1 MEHVL
6 HFSAIQTGLAYL
18 PWTLTVAALSLG
30 VTARLM
36 ERLGPLRLL
45 ASGMAI
51 VTIGMLVL
59 AHANAHTAFFPTLF
73 FAFMAIGLGIGNA
86 FTPLMTIAMADVPA
100 ADAGLGS
107 GITTL
112 AQQVG
117 GALGLAVL
125 GTIATNHAK
134 SLAAQHVSAANA
146 LVGGDQ
152 LAFTIAAVCVV
163 VGIGLAFLILRERPA
178 ADALVAADVNSELA
192 FELAAVEAG
201 GELAATVEPTTPIRR
216 RFVLP
221 VRVAHAE
228 PDPHDRVAA

>member
-1 MEHVL
+1 
-6 HFSAIQTGLAYL
+6 
-18 PWTLTVAALSLG
+18 
-30 VTARLM
+30 M

-51 VTIGMLVL
+51 VTAGMLVL
-59 AHANAHTAFFPTLF
+59 AHANAHTSFFPTLF

-86 FTPLMTIAMADVPA
+86 FTPLMTIAMANVPA

-134 SLAAQHVSAANA
+134 SLLAQHVSPANA

-163 VGIGLAFLILRERPA
+163 VGIGLAFLVLRERP
-178 ADALVAADVNSELA
+178 VAAEAEAEVPALDLA
-192 FELAAVEAG
+192 AELAAVESG
-201 GELAATVEPTTPIRR
+201 GELVATAGAAPIRR

-221 VRVAHAE
+221 VRVSHAE
-228 PDPHDRVAA
+228 QDEQGRVAA